1 MRDVL
6 IVGAGPAGAIAAWR
20 LASAGARVTIVDRD
34 AFPRDK
40 LCGDTLNPGAVA
52 FLESLGIQHSPLPA
66 ARALA
71 GMTVSGP
78 RTRIDARYPDGVTGR
93 AILRRHLDAWLLNQA
108 VAAGAQ
114 LECGLMARS
123 AVAARVD
130 AADVVR
136 GITMGRGSS
145 SEFRLEAGVT
155 IAADGRASRVAR
167 SMGLARH
174 PSAPRRWAFG
184 TYMRGVAGTGDFGEM
199 HVRGRRYIGIAPIAE
214 DVCNVCVVTGPHPGG
229 RSPKDVVTS
238 QIHAD
243 PQLRERFAS
252 AAFEGP
258 IRVLGPLAVE
268 SPACGVPGLLLAG
281 DAAGFI
287 DPMTGD
293 GLHLALRG
301 GWLAAGE
308 ALQALETGDLDGA
321 VRRLT
326 RARAEAFSAKLR
338 FNRWLR
344 RLVEA
349 PVAVELAGLGGAMAP
364 GLVRWAVTRAG
375 DAA

>member
-6 IVGAGPAGAIAAWR
+6 VVGAGPAGAIAAWR
-20 LASAGARVTIVDRD
+20 LASAGARVTMVDRD

-52 FLESLGIQHSPLPA
+52 FLGSLGLQQSPLPA
-66 ARALA
+66 ARPLA
-71 GMTVSGP
+71 GMTVTGP
-78 RTRIDARYPDGVTGR
+78 RSRIDARYPAGVTGR
-93 AILRRHLDAWLLNQA
+93 AILRRHFDAWLLDQA

-114 LECGLMARS
+114 FECGLMARG
-123 AVAARVD
+123 AVTDRVGG
-130 AADVVR
+130 ADVVR
-136 GITMGRGSS
+136 GVAMGRGSS
-145 SEFRLEAGVT
+145 SEFRLEACVT

-184 TYMRGVAGTGDFGEM
+184 SYMRGITGTSDFGEM
-199 HVRGRRYIGIAPIAE
+199 HVRGRRYIGIAPIVE

-229 RSPKDVVTS
+229 RSPNEVVMA
-238 QIHAD
+238 QIHTD
-243 PQLRERFAS
+243 PRLRERFA
-252 AAFEGP
+252 AASFEGP

-308 ALQALETGDLDGA
+308 ALHALETGDLASA
-321 VRRLT
+321 VQRLT
-326 RARAEAFSAKLR
+326 RARTETFSAKLR

-349 PVAVELAGLGGAMAP
+349 PVAVELAGLGGAVAP
-364 GLVRWAVTRAG
+364 ALVRWAVSRAG

>member
-6 IVGAGPAGAIAAWR
+6 VVGAGPAGAIAAWR

-40 LCGDTLNPGAVA
+40 LCGDTLNPGAVG
-52 FLESLGIQHSPLPA
+52 FLESLRVPHSPLPA
-66 ARALA
+66 ARPLA

-78 RTRIDARYPDGVTGR
+78 RTRIDARYPPGVTGR
-93 AILRRHLDAWLLNQA
+93 AILRRHFDAWLLNQA

-114 LECGLMARS
+114 MESGLIARG
-123 AVAARVD
+123 AVADRAD

-145 SEFRLEAGVT
+145 SEFRLAASVT

-184 TYMRGVAGTGDFGEM
+184 TYMRGVAGTGDVGEM
-199 HVRGRRYIGIAPIAE
+199 HVRGRRYIGIAPIA
-214 DVCNVCVVTGPHPGG
+214 DGVCNVCVVTGPHPGG
-229 RSPKDVVTS
+229 KSPKDVVTAHI
-238 QIHAD
+238 QRD
-243 PQLRERFAS
+243 PQLRQRFAG
-252 AAFEGP
+252 AALEGP

-268 SPACGVPGLLLAG
+268 SPACGLPGLLLAG

-308 ALQALETGDLDGA
+308 AMYALETGDLAGA
-321 VRRLT
+321 VSRLT
-326 RARAEAFSAKLR
+326 RARAEAFNAKLR

-364 GLVRWAVTRAG
+364 GIVRWAVTRAG
-375 DAA
+375 DVA

>member
-1 MRDVL
+1 M
-6 IVGAGPAGAIAAWR
+6 GAGPAGSIAALR

-52 FLESLGIQHSPLPA
+52 LLESLHIPKSPLPG
-66 ARALA
+66 ARPLA
-71 GMTVSGP
+71 GMTVTGP
-78 RTRIDARYPDGVTGR
+78 RTRIDARYPSGVSGR
-93 AILRRHLDAWLLNQA
+93 AILRRDFDAWLLNQA

-114 LECGLMARS
+114 FESGLMARR
-123 AVAARVD
+123 AVTDGSRGV
-130 AADVVR
+130 DVVR
-136 GITMGRGSS
+136 GVTMGRGPSR
-145 SEFRLEAGVT
+145 EFQFDARVT
-155 IAADGRASRVAR
+155 IAADGRSSRVAR

-174 PSAPRRWAFG
+174 PSSPRRWAFG
-184 TYMRGVAGTGDFGEM
+184 TYMRGVSGTSDLGEM
-199 HVRGRRYIGIAPIAE
+199 HVRGRRYIGIAPIVD

-229 RSPKDVVTS
+229 RSPGDVVKMHI
-238 QIHAD
+238 QAE
-243 PQLRERFAS
+243 PQLRDRFAG
-252 AAFEGP
+252 ATFEGP
-258 IRVLGPLAVE
+258 VRVLGPLAVE
-268 SPACGVPGLLLAG
+268 SRTCGVPGLLLAG

-308 ALQALETGDLDGA
+308 ALYALETGDFAGA
-321 VRRLT
+321 AGRLQRE
-326 RARAEAFSAKLR
+326 RAKAFAAKLR

-344 RLVEA
+344 RLVETPA
-349 PVAVELAGLGGAMAP
+349 AVELAGVGGAVAP
-364 GLVRWAVTRAG
+364 GLVRWAVARAG

>member
-6 IVGAGPAGAIAAWR
+6 VVGAGPAGAIAAWR

-52 FLESLGIQHSPLPA
+52 FLESLRIQQSPLA
-66 ARALA
+66 GARQLA

-78 RTRIDARYPDGVTGR
+78 RTRIDARYPAGVTGR
-93 AILRRHLDAWLLNQA
+93 AILRRHFDAWLLNQA

-114 LECGLMARS
+114 FESGLMARS
-123 AVAARVD
+123 ALAERVNG
-130 AADVVR
+130 ADVVR
-136 GITMGRGSS
+136 AVTMGRGSS
-145 SEFRLEAGVT
+145 SEFKFEAPVT

-174 PSAPRRWAFG
+174 PSSPRRWAFG
-184 TYMRGVAGTGDFGEM
+184 TYMRGVTGTSDFGEM
-199 HVRGRRYIGIAPIAE
+199 HVRGRRYIGIAPI
-214 DVCNVCVVTGPHPGG
+214 DDGVCNVCVVTGPHPGG
-229 RSPKDVVTS
+229 RSPRDVVTS
-238 QIHAD
+238 QVRLD
-243 PQLRERFAS
+243 PQLRERFA
-252 AAFEGP
+252 AASIEGP
-258 IRVLGPLAVE
+258 VRVLGPLAVE

-308 ALQALETGDLDGA
+308 ALHALETGDFAAA
-321 VRRLT
+321 VQRLT
-326 RARAEAFSAKLR
+326 RARAETFSAKLR

-349 PVAVELAGLGGAMAP
+349 PIAVELAGLGGSVAP

>member
-1 MRDVL
+1 
-6 IVGAGPAGAIAAWR
+6 
-20 LASAGARVTIVDRD
+20 
-34 AFPRDK
+34 
-40 LCGDTLNPGAVA
+40 
-52 FLESLGIQHSPLPA
+52 
-66 ARALA
+66 
-71 GMTVSGP
+71 MTVTGP
-78 RTRIDARYPDGVTGR
+78 RTRIDARYPAGLTGR
-93 AILRRHLDAWLLNQA
+93 AILRCHLDAWLLNQA

-114 LECGLMARS
+114 FESGLIARS
-123 AVAARVD
+123 AVSERVD
-130 AADVVR
+130 GVDIVR
-136 GITMGRGSS
+136 GIALGRGSS
-145 SEFRLEAGVT
+145 SEFRLDASIT

-174 PSAPRRWAFG
+174 PFSPRRWAFG
-184 TYMRGVAGTGDFGEM
+184 TYMRGVSGTSDLGEM
-199 HVRGRRYIGIAPIAE
+199 HVRGRRYIGIAPIG
-214 DVCNVCVVTGPHPGG
+214 DDLCNVCVVTGPHPKG
-229 RSPKDVVTS
+229 RSPKDIVTA
-238 QIHAD
+238 QVTAD
-243 PQLRERFAS
+243 PQLRERFERAT
-252 AAFEGP
+252 FEAP

-308 ALQALETGDLDGA
+308 ALHALETGHLAAA
-321 VRRLT
+321 VERLT
-326 RARAEAFSAKLR
+326 RARVAAFSAKLR

-349 PVAVELAGLGGAMAP
+349 PLAVELAGVGGAVAP

>member
-6 IVGAGPAGAIAAWR
+6 VVGAGPAGAIAAWR
-20 LASAGARVTIVDRD
+20 LACAGARVTLVDRE

-52 FLESLGIQHSPLPA
+52 FLESLRIPHSPLAA
-66 ARALA
+66 ARPLA
-71 GMTVSGP
+71 GMTVTG
-78 RTRIDARYPDGVTGR
+78 RRARVDARYPAGVTGR
-93 AILRRHLDAWLLNQA
+93 AILRRHFDAWLLNQA

-114 LECGLMARS
+114 LESGLMARS
-123 AVAARVD
+123 AVVD
-130 AADVVR
+130 RTKAVDVVR

-145 SEFRLEAGVT
+145 SEFKLEASVT

-174 PSAPRRWAFG
+174 PPAPRRWAFG
-184 TYMRGVAGTGDFGEM
+184 TYMRGVARTGDFGEM

-229 RSPKDVVTS
+229 RSPMDVVTS
-238 QIHAD
+238 HIQAD
-243 PQLRERFAS
+243 PQLRQRLAGAS
-252 AAFEGP
+252 FEGP

-268 SPACGVPGLLLAG
+268 ARACGLPGLLLAG

-308 ALQALETGDLDGA
+308 ALHALETGDLAGA
-321 VRRLT
+321 VRRLA
-326 RARAEAFSAKLR
+326 RARAEAFNAKLR

-349 PVAVELAGLGGAMAP
+349 PVAVELAGLGGAMVP